1 MTILNELP
9 LKVQTI
15 SVQSAKQSLGLTNED
30 FGELLKKY
38 GITKTKN
45 SKGKA
50 SLFITDFIELKK
62 MIRKKTTGKFIE
74 NEDVETIESRSAN
87 FKALKTFKEEL
98 DFNVRVNVRDRNEA
112 PQKAIIF
119 AGPTNSGKTYHGLEE
134 LFADFEANPNQV
146 HVYCGPLRLLAFEV
160 YNKMVERYGEERV
173 GFITGEEAIN
183 PEAKL
188 LATTCEMAPSEGA
201 SILVDETHWLAEP
214 NRGHIWSRI
223 LISSKFKHFYIISAA
238 EAIDVIQKL
247 TEDAWHSEIRHFE
260 RKTPII
266 FKGGIDLK
274 DLPNKTAVVCFSRKT
289 VYTVAKQLEKIGK
302 RAGVLY
308 GGLPLKARKRQIQ
321 AYLDGKYDIMVT
333 TDVIGHGINLPIDN
347 VVFAQTQK
355 FDGHEVR
362 DLYTWELAQIAGRAG
377 RFGLSQE
384 GGVYLAQGLG
394 WFSNDKDLVKLGTLA
409 AGGKSRTDL
418 IITEALVS
426 PRLNDLGLDIEGSN
440 AEAAKILPALEI
452 WKRKANDLLK
462 DRILKPSDLA
472 TQTENIVVIL
482 KSIGA
487 QQAPWSVNGKR
498 LFRESEL
505 NAGQPI
511 DLTEMWQLASGPFDP
526 NLGTIHYIARW
537 LTSPFRD
544 TDSSLK
550 RNFEE
555 KVSRRVS
562 MISKLPTKEAANQI
576 EILEESIRINAEL
589 KMAMVMFGV
598 LNESETERSLG
609 ILRESDLLKAEE
621 QINDIIIKV
630 LTAGVQTATAGSCIR
645 CGRTAKPWHKE
656 CDGCHQSSRSTRY
669 RKNNEEIS

>member
-1 MTILNELP
+1 MTTLNESP
-9 LKVQTI
+9 LQVQTI
-15 SVQSAKQSLGLTNED
+15 SVQNAKQSLGLANEE

-38 GITKTKN
+38 GIIKTKN
-45 SKGKA
+45 SRGKP
-50 SLFITDFIELKK
+50 SLTITDFIELKNK
-62 MIRKKTTGKFIE
+62 IRNKVTSDFTDEDTT
-74 NEDVETIESRSAN
+74 ESKSSN
-87 FKALKTFKEEL
+87 FKALKHFKEEL
-98 DFNVRVNVRDRNEA
+98 ESNVRVNVRDRNSSPE
-112 PQKAIIF
+112 KTIIF

-134 LFADFEANPNQV
+134 LFADFEANPDEV

-160 YNKMVERYGEERV
+160 YNKMVEKYGEERV

-188 LATTCEMAPSEGA
+188 LATTCEMAPDEGA

-223 LISSKFKHFYIISAA
+223 LISSKFKNFYIISAA

-247 TEDAWHSEIRHFE
+247 TEDAWSSEIRHFE
-260 RKTPII
+260 RKTPIR
-266 FKGGIDLK
+266 FKGGIELK
-274 DLPNKTAVVCFSRKT
+274 ELPNKTAVVCFSRKT
-289 VYTVAKQLEKIGK
+289 VYTVAKQLEKYGK
-302 RAGVLY
+302 RVGVLY

-384 GGVYLAQGLG
+384 GSVYLAKGLG

-418 IITEALVS
+418 IITDALIS
-426 PRLNDLGLDIEGSN
+426 PRLNDLGLDIEGGN
-440 AEAAKILPALEI
+440 AEAAKILPALDI
-452 WKRKANDLLK
+452 WKNKANELLK

-487 QQAPWSVNGKR
+487 QQAPWSMSGKR

-505 NAGQPI
+505 NAGQQI
-511 DLTEMWQLASGPFDP
+511 DLTELWQLASGPYDP

-537 LTSPFRD
+537 LTSPFRGAD
-544 TDSSLK
+544 TSLK

-555 KVSRRVS
+555 KVSRRVNT
-562 MISKLPTKEAANQI
+562 IAKLSTKEAAAQI
-576 EILEESIRINAEL
+576 EILEEAIRINAEL
-589 KMAMVMFGV
+589 KMAMIMFGV
-598 LNESETERSLG
+598 IEEGKEERTLG
-609 ILRESDLLKAEE
+609 SLRESDLLKSEE
-621 QINDIIIKV
+621 KINTIIIKV
-630 LTAGVQTATAGSCIR
+630 LTSGIHSSSAGLCIR
-645 CGRTAKPWHKE
+645 CGRSAKPWHKE
-656 CDGCHQSSRSTRY
+656 CDDCHNSSRSFRY
-669 RKNNEEIS
+669 RKNDEKVS